1 MSHPVA
7 APAAAAAG
15 TAPATTGK
23 NAEDAVSLKT
33 FSVHVAPG
41 RRTVELRLPGDATI
55 RDLHVSVSHLAQAEL
70 PEGAA
75 AGGRILGLPK
85 GDAGIPLAELKL
97 KGPHRMVMMPSPTHV
112 FGRANPTPSRAARWL
127 EAHVDDAH
135 ACVLRDADEDA
146 VSWSDDDAIEGRIAL
161 RVRSYDG
168 WVKLSELDPR
178 KRTAVIDLDFTVL
191 DTNVYNAGAEA
202 GGASMTPRQWR
213 RPHVHE
219 FLEAIAPAYNII
231 VWSATGSHFV
241 ESKLLVRAL
250 VQGGPPAS
258 PPQAALTRT
267 LAAFTP
273 LRLLH
278 PCLSSPL
285 FPIPPSPTPQEAGML
300 THPRYRIALL
310 LDYGAMIRIK
320 IRRHGVVKEFNTKPL
335 GVLFGKWPAVFN
347 PDNTVIV
354 DDHRRSFVLNAA
366 NGIHVTGAA
375 ASAD

>member
-1 MSHPVA
+1 MPPPPLAAVVPADGATHLVPATSSVA
-7 APAAAAAG
+7 APASPPTAAAKA
-15 TAPATTGK
+15 
-23 NAEDAVSLKT
+23 AEDAVSLKT

-41 RRTVELRLPGDATI
+41 RKTVELRLPGDATI

-146 VSWSDDDAIEGRIAL
+146 VSWADDEAIEGRIAL

-178 KRTAVIDLDFTVL
+178 KRNAVIDLDFTVL

-241 ESKLLVRAL
+241 ESKLLVS
-250 VQGGPPAS
+250 GGLYCP
-258 PPQAALTRT
+258 
-267 LAAFTP
+267 
-273 LRLLH
+273 
-278 PCLSSPL
+278 
-285 FPIPPSPTPQEAGML
+285 
-300 THPRYRIALL
+300 
-310 LDYGAMIRIK
+310 
-320 IRRHGVVKEFNTKPL
+320 
-335 GVLFGKWPAVFN
+335 
-347 PDNTVIV
+347 
-354 DDHRRSFVLNAA
+354 
-366 NGIHVTGAA
+366 
-375 ASAD
+375 